1 MALLSEKK
9 CLIFWRQFQQENNK
23 KVHALSWG
31 SLLDQLTGGLE
42 STGDTGS
49 LTKRYKK
56 QSLNTQSPK
65 EKSLLTL
72 T

>member
-23 KVHALSWG
+23 KVHALSWS
-31 SLLDQLTGGLE
+31 SLLDQLTGELE

-49 LTKRYKK
+49 LTKSYKK
-56 QSLNTQSPK
+56 QSLKTQSPK